1 VKPLINLISAD
12 STHISSPSAL
22 SEVIDNN
29 SIHFEGLDMNDTK
42 TKSSLETSGEMKD
55 AVKQFWREL
64 WK

>member
-1 VKPLINLISAD
+1 VKPLINLLSAD
-12 STHISSPSAL
+12 STHISTPSAL

-29 SIHFEGLDMNDTK
+29 TINFEGLKMTESK

-55 AVKQFWREL
+55 AVKQFMREL